1 MSSHAQG
8 TKRLTADSFA
18 YEWEKL
24 IGKCNPI
31 TWASGA
37 RIVSRPQ
44 ADRWTVLV
52 SIQRNECTMRPEIRW
67 LDLSVQRTE
76 TT

>member
-1 MSSHAQG
+1 MEFEQELDIYFRARS
-8 TKRLTADSFA
+8 T
-18 YEWEKL
+18 
-24 IGKCNPI
+24 
-31 TWASGA
+31 